1 MKRDKNLVKKCL
13 PCALWDFTGI
23 QDWLNE
29 QARAGYALEK
39 WPGWSFMGWVVFR
52 RDPEAVRTRYCLD
65 PIGERLGEAELRD
78 REEAYRSFGWRYA
91 GKIGRLYAIYRCDA
105 PRAQPL
111 YSDPDSLYRASR
123 KQMRWA
129 WVGLIFW
136 LAWAVMLFRDEWPLL
151 LHWPAELL
159 MELILR
165 AEILIPLYGIM
176 VFLAAH
182 ALACAVGVTLGL
194 RRNRACLRRGQWPPA
209 GPRRCP
215 EFRYW
220 LVTALVVGGGVL
232 FLVWLGLSGAVRT
245 QRLSGPEAWDF
256 PHVTL
261 EETLPAGSRLREYS
275 DGALLHWDELRRSLL
290 APEQYDVA
298 QGGMVCPEGGTPVES
313 RLYQESVR
321 TVSPALAR
329 AVYRGRVEAHR
340 HALEEYRANW
350 EENAATLHPDLPD
363 AYGFVREE
371 ALSRPGLD
379 GLTRFVYLF
388 SDETAPNAVY
398 IGLAGAR
405 VFVLNCSGAV
415 DGEAALELLVRL
427 LAE

>member
-1 MKRDKNLVKKCL
+1 MRRDKNLVKQCL

-91 GKIGRLYAIYRCDA
+91 GKIGRLYAIYRCDN

-176 VFLAAH
+176 VFLEAH
-182 ALACAVGVTLGL
+182 SLIWAVGVTLGL
-194 RRNRACLRRGQWPPA
+194 RRNRACLHRGQWPPA

-275 DGALLHWDELRRSLL
+275 DGALLHWDKLRRSLL

-298 QGGMVCPEGGTPVES
+298 QGGMVCPEGGAPVES

-321 TVSPALAR
+321 AVSPALAR

-363 AYGFVREE
+363 AYGFIREE

-415 DGEAALELLVRL
+415 DGEAALELLVRRL
-427 LAE
+427 TE